1 MLSTAGKLA
10 ATIVLTTSMYSF
22 ANVASAAPM
31 TGALALKNAAP
42 ANIESV
48 QFRRWGWGL
57 GAGLVAGAIIGGALA
72 SPYYYG
78 PGPYYAAPGPYYA
91 APGPYYYAPPPPA
104 YYGAPAGPV
113 YGGAP
118 VAGDAVAYCRQ
129 RFRSYDPASGTY
141 LGYDG
146 QRHPCP

>member
-1 MLSTAGKLA
+1 MLSNAGKLA
-10 ATIVLTTSMYSF
+10 AKIVLATSMYSF

-42 ANIESV
+42 ANVESV
-48 QFRRWGWGL
+48 QFRRWGWGV

-78 PGPYYAAPGPYYA
+78 PGPYYAAPGPYY
-91 APGPYYYAPPPPA
+91 YAPPPPPPV
-104 YYGAPAGPV
+104 YYGAPAAPA

-118 VAGDAVAYCRQ
+118 VAGDAVAYCMQ
-129 RFRSYDPASGTY
+129 RFRSYDPRSGTY

-146 QRHPCP
+146 LRHPCP

>member
-42 ANIESV
+42 ASVESV
-48 QFRRWGWGL
+48 QFRRWGWGV

-78 PGPYYAAPGPYYA
+78 PGPYYAAPGPYY
-91 APGPYYYAPPPPA
+91 YAPPPPPPV
-104 YYGAPAGPV
+104 YYGAPAAPV

-118 VAGDAVAYCRQ
+118 VAGDAVAYCMQ
-129 RFRSYDPASGTY
+129 RFRSYDPRSGTY

-146 QRHPCP
+146 LRHPCP